1 MDLSSLR
8 LRSKLYLSFGAVL
21 MVGTLVAAL
30 MLVLLVQSSSSY
42 KKVLETDRRVA
53 EHALIIRADKLRI
66 SESLRGR
73 LLHPYGD
80 FGEQEVENIRKA
92 YEELNASYEQTRQL
106 TTDAQLLATL
116 DGIEE
121 IDRDKLSLL
130 ERRILQAIEA
140 QESAEAERLYF
151 DEYTPARAEQ
161 QELLDRLNE
170 MASTRITNSVEKT
183 RSRDKFVGGIAVG
196 LTLMLI
202 VVGCVLSYYLTRS
215 FERPISTL
223 MSAARKIAAGD
234 LNQKLT
240 LNRKDELGDMA
251 EVLNV
256 MVMNLGKLNEDL
268 SKQVQWLRETKN
280 ELAQTQGH
288 LVKQEKMAALGQL
301 VAGVAHELNN
311 PISFVYS
318 NTILLRES
326 YTQLHKLLDFYAS
339 ADGMP
344 QTISSEAEKIK
355 EEIDYNYLV
364 DDIPQALDDCHEGSR
379 RVRDIVLNLR
389 TFSRLDDTEAQ
400 LADIS
405 EGIDSTIKILG
416 HLFRPDRVILHKDYA
431 DLPRIACYA
440 GQLSQVWMNLLANA
454 AQAMNNKG
462 DIWITTGIKEHSVFI
477 QIRDNGPGMPE
488 EIASKIFDP
497 FFTTKPVGEGTGLG
511 LSIVHGIIERH
522 GGTIHVE
529 SEVGVGTTF
538 TVELLMK
545 GANLPGELVKE
556 NAQVGALV

>member
-355 EEIDYNYLV
+355 EEIDYDYLV

-431 DLPRIACYA
+431 DLPRIACYS

-454 AQAMNNKG
+454 AQAMDNKG

-522 GGTIHVE
+522 GGTIQVE

>member
-30 MLVLLVQSSSSY
+30 MLVLLIQSSSSY

-80 FGEQEVENIRKA
+80 FGVQEVENIRKA

-106 TTDAQLLATL
+106 TTDAQLLETL
-116 DGIEE
+116 NGIEE

-130 ERRILQAIEA
+130 ERRILEAIEA

-151 DEYTPARAEQ
+151 DEYSPARAEQ

-196 LTLMLI
+196 LTVMLI
-202 VVGCVLSYYLTRS
+202 IVGCVLSYYLTRS

-268 SKQVQWLRETKN
+268 SRQVQWLRETKN

-326 YTQLHKLLDFYAS
+326 YAQLHRLLEFYDR

-344 QTISSEAEKIK
+344 QAIASEASEIK
-355 EEIDYNYLV
+355 EQIDYDYLV
-364 DDIPQALDDCHEGSR
+364 GDIPQALDDCHEGSR
-379 RVRDIVLNLR
+379 RVKEIVLNLR

-400 LADIS
+400 LADVT

-431 DLPRIACYA
+431 DLPKIECYS

-454 AQAMNNKG
+454 AQAMDNKG
-462 DIWITTGIKEHSVFI
+462 DIWITTRIKENSLIV

-488 EIASKIFDP
+488 EISSKIFDP

-522 GGTIHVE
+522 GGTIQVE
-529 SEVGVGTTF
+529 SEVGAGTTF
-538 TVELLMK
+538 TVELPMK
-545 GANLPGELVKE
+545 GANMPGELVTE
-556 NAQVGALV
+556 NVPVGALV

>member
-1 MDLSSLR
+1 MRLDSLR

-30 MLVLLVQSSSSY
+30 MLVMLVQSSSSY

-53 EHALIIRADKLRI
+53 ELALIIRADKLRI

-80 FGEQEVENIRKA
+80 FGVQEVENFHNA
-92 YEELNASYEQTRQL
+92 YAGLEESYALTRQL

-121 IDRDKLSLL
+121 IDREKLSLM
-130 ERRILQAIEA
+130 ERRIFEAIEA

-151 DEYTPARAEQ
+151 DDYTPVRAEQ
-161 QELLDRLNE
+161 RQLLDRLNE
-170 MASTRITNSVEKT
+170 MASARITHSVEQR
-183 RSRDKFVGGIAVG
+183 RSRDKFVGGIAAT

-215 FERPISTL
+215 FERPINTL

-256 MVMNLGKLNEDL
+256 MVMNLGNLNEDL
-268 SKQVQWLRETKN
+268 SNQVQWLRETKN

-318 NTILLRES
+318 NTILLRDS
-326 YTQLHKLLDFYAS
+326 YTQLHRLLDFYAT
-339 ADGMP
+339 APGMP
-344 QTISSEAEKIK
+344 QAITSEAQKIK
-355 EEIDYNYLV
+355 TEIDYEYLV
-364 DDIPQALDDCHEGSR
+364 EDIPQALDDCHEGSR

-400 LADIS
+400 LVDIT

-431 DLPRIACYA
+431 DLPKIECYG

-454 AQAMNNKG
+454 AQAMDNKG
-462 DIWITTGIKEHSVFI
+462 DVWITTGIKDDSVFV

-488 EIASKIFDP
+488 VVVSKIFDP

-522 GGTIHVE
+522 NGNIHVE
-529 SEVGVGTTF
+529 SKVGEGTTF
-538 TVELLMK
+538 TVELLLK
-545 GANLPGELVKE
+545 EAGLPDKVAQE
-556 NAQVGALV
+556 NAVVGALV

>member
-1 MDLSSLR
+1 
-8 LRSKLYLSFGAVL
+8 
-21 MVGTLVAAL
+21 
-30 MLVLLVQSSSSY
+30 
-42 KKVLETDRRVA
+42 
-53 EHALIIRADKLRI
+53 
-66 SESLRGR
+66 
-73 LLHPYGD
+73 
-80 FGEQEVENIRKA
+80 
-92 YEELNASYEQTRQL
+92 
-106 TTDAQLLATL
+106 
-116 DGIEE
+116 
-121 IDRDKLSLL
+121 
-130 ERRILQAIEA
+130 
-140 QESAEAERLYF
+140 
-151 DEYTPARAEQ
+151 
-161 QELLDRLNE
+161 
-170 MASTRITNSVEKT
+170 
-183 RSRDKFVGGIAVG
+183 
-196 LTLMLI
+196 
-202 VVGCVLSYYLTRS
+202 
-215 FERPISTL
+215 

-326 YTQLHKLLDFYAS
+326 YAQLHRLLEFYDR

-344 QTISSEAEKIK
+344 QAITSEANEIK
-355 EEIDYNYLV
+355 EQIDYDYLV
-364 DDIPQALDDCHEGSR
+364 GDIPQALDDCHEGSR
-379 RVRDIVLNLR
+379 RVKEIVLNLR
-389 TFSRLDDTEAQ
+389 TFSRLDDTDAQ
-400 LADIS
+400 LADVT

-431 DLPRIACYA
+431 NLPKIECYA

-454 AQAMNNKG
+454 AQAMDNKG
-462 DIWITTGIKEHSVFI
+462 DIWITTAIKENSLFV

-488 EIASKIFDP
+488 EISSKIFDP

-522 GGTIHVE
+522 SGTIQVD
-529 SEVGVGTTF
+529 SQVGVGTTF
-538 TVELLMK
+538 TVELPMK
-545 GANLPGELVKE
+545 GAAMPGELVME
-556 NAQVGALV
+556 SVPVGALV

>member
-1 MDLSSLR
+1 
-8 LRSKLYLSFGAVL
+8 
-21 MVGTLVAAL
+21 
-30 MLVLLVQSSSSY
+30 
-42 KKVLETDRRVA
+42 
-53 EHALIIRADKLRI
+53 
-66 SESLRGR
+66 
-73 LLHPYGD
+73 
-80 FGEQEVENIRKA
+80 
-92 YEELNASYEQTRQL
+92 
-106 TTDAQLLATL
+106 
-116 DGIEE
+116 
-121 IDRDKLSLL
+121 
-130 ERRILQAIEA
+130 
-140 QESAEAERLYF
+140 
-151 DEYTPARAEQ
+151 
-161 QELLDRLNE
+161 
-170 MASTRITNSVEKT
+170 
-183 RSRDKFVGGIAVG
+183 
-196 LTLMLI
+196 
-202 VVGCVLSYYLTRS
+202 LTRS

-355 EEIDYNYLV
+355 EEIDYDYLV

-431 DLPRIACYA
+431 DLPRIACYS

-454 AQAMNNKG
+454 AQAMDNKG

-522 GGTIHVE
+522 GGTIQVE